1 MARIHSRSCWKY
13 ATVKPMALTRSQLAA
28 DLTALD
34 AELLMLETG
43 GVDEEAIQM
52 ALERAVNLSTR
63 TVDQRDRLWWWSEF
77 YAVMDHRVA
86 RTTSLSVKSGAR

>member
-1 MARIHSRSCWKY
+1 
-13 ATVKPMALTRSQLAA
+13 MALTRAQLAD
-28 DLTALD
+28 DLLALD

-43 GVDEEAIQM
+43 GVDEEAIQI

-77 YAVMDHRVA
+77 YAVMDHRST
-86 RTTSLSVKSGAR
+86 RLTLLSIKT